1 MLSISRT
8 RLRQS
13 RATFYDAIKNL
24 GINMADVPSHH
35 MIYGHLTDF
44 VTGESL
50 VDTDD
55 ERYRQKIAQFL
66 VKEKGYDKNDLEM
79 RLTIE
84 TLFAKQFV
92 VSKIDIVVTIE
103 GKRFMLLRYGPGS
116 LVTRERSAVAAARVL
131 DPFQQIP
138 LAVVTNGE
146 DAEVLDT
153 HNRKVLRTGLSG
165 IPDKKEA
172 VDMIGSLDFSPLPD
186 ERREKEL
193 RILNA
198 FDLEVCCAGQPCA
211 LPDAPE
217 G

>member
-1 MLSISRT
+1 
-8 RLRQS
+8 
-13 RATFYDAIKNL
+13 
-24 GINMADVPSHH
+24 MADIPSHH

-55 ERYRQKIAQFL
+55 ERYRQKMARFL
-66 VKEKGYDKNDLEM
+66 VDEKGYDKSDLEM

-92 VSKIDIVVTIE
+92 VSKIDIVVSFE

-116 LVTRERSAVAAARVL
+116 LVTRERPAIAAARVL
-131 DPFQQIP
+131 DQSQQIP
-138 LAVVTNGE
+138 LAIVTNGK
-146 DAEVLDT
+146 DAEVLDV
-153 HNRKVLRTGLSG
+153 HSRRVLRTGLSSV
-165 IPDKKEA
+165 PDKKEA
-172 VDMIGSLDFSPLPD
+172 INMIESLDFSPYPD
-186 ERREKEL
+186 EKREKEL

-198 FDLEVCCAGQPCA
+198 FDKEVCCAGQPCA